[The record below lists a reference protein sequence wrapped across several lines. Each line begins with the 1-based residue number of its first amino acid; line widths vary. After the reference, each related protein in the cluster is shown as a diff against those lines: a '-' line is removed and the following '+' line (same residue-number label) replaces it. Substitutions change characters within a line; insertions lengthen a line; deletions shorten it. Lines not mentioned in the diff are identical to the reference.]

1 MALCTVVVFFAAL
14 IARSVVLLVAAPP
27 ARLLDEIA
35 LRRYAPDMADDRL
48 QGTEIA
54 DSVID
59 LIGHTPLVRMKR
71 MREVEQIP
79 SVLAMKMETTNPGGS
94 SKDRPALEMILA
106 AEREGLLRPGGTI
119 VEPTSGNTGVG
130 LAIVAAQRGYR
141 CVFVMT
147 DKVAP
152 EKISLLRAYGAE
164 VVVCPVAVA
173 PDDPTSYYSVA
184 ERLTVEL
191 DAFRPNQYGNPA
203 NPLSH
208 EKTTGP
214 ELWGQTAGRIT
225 HFVAG
230 AGTCGSITGTA
241 RYLKAQNPDIRII
254 AADPEGSVFSGG
266 SGRPYLVEGVGE
278 DFFPAAWAPELY
290 DEVIAI
296 SDEESFLTARRV
308 SEVEGILI
316 GGSGGMAVAAAIQVA
331 KRAGPDD
338 IVVVLNPD
346 SGRGYLSRVFD
357 DEWMANFGFVREC
370 DECVG
375 AVLDTRAGMAELL
388 YVNPDQTV
396 RQAIELMRANGVS
409 QLPVCKNTPPF
420 AAAEVSGSVD
430 ELDVMEAIARD
441 PSVMSTPVGKV
452 MGPKLPTI
460 GVGQR
465 VERAVKMLEVAP
477 ALLVLSGG
485 RPLAVVTRT
494 DILSYFQ
501 SVAAGRRSG
510 DAPVGERRRPT
521 AGSASTPAPS
531 TPASRPTPPPAP
543 SSPRSRCP
551 RRSPR
556 TAWAGTAASSTPGP
570 ATRPAPRWR
579 LRRLARVGPPR
590 PRLRQRPGRRG
601 RRPAARAARAGAS
614 CSATTPTAARSA

>member
-1 MALCTVVVFFAAL
+1 MAEQGD
-14 IARSVVLLVAAPP
+14 P
-27 ARLLDEIA
+27 RLA
-35 LRRYAPDMADDRL
+35 
-48 QGTEIA
+48 GTQIA

-59 LIGHTPLVRMKR
+59 LIGNTPLVRMR
-71 MREVEQIP
+71 RIMEVEQLP

-106 AEREGLLRPGGTI
+106 AEADGSLTPGGTI

-152 EKISLLRAYGAE
+152 EKVSLLKAYGAE

-173 PDDPTSYYSVA
+173 PEDPRSYYKVA
-184 ERLTVEL
+184 ERLTDEL
-191 DAFRPNQYGNPA
+191 DAFRPNQYANPA
-203 NPLSH
+203 NPLAH
-208 EKTTGP
+208 LKTTGP
-214 ELWGQTAGRIT
+214 ELWAQTAGRIT

-241 RYLKAQNPDIRII
+241 RYLKQQNPDIKIV

-278 DFFPAAWAPELY
+278 DFFPAAWDPSLY

-308 SEVEGILI
+308 SQIEGILI

-331 KRAGPDD
+331 RRAGPDD

-357 DEWMANFGFVREC
+357 DDWMANYGFLREC
-370 DECVG
+370 DQCVG
-375 AVLDTRAGMAELL
+375 AVLDTRSATLDSLL
-388 YVNPDQTV
+388 YVNPSETV
-396 RQAIELMRANGVS
+396 RTAIDRMRSNGVS

-420 AAAEVSGSVD
+420 AAAEVSGAVD
-430 ELDVMEAIARD
+430 ELELMETINRD
-441 PSVMSTPVGKV
+441 PSAMETPVEKV
-452 MGPKLPTI
+452 MGAKLPTI
-460 GVGQR
+460 GVGQKL
-465 VERAVKMLEVAP
+465 ERAIAMLEHSP

-485 RPLAVVTRT
+485 RPLSVMTRT
-494 DILSYFQ
+494 DVLAYFEAT
-501 SVAAGRRSG
+501 SPLGDHHDAHAAH
-510 DAPVGERRRPT
+510 DAHDHG
-521 AGSASTPAPS
+521 
-531 TPASRPTPPPAP
+531 
-543 SSPRSRCP
+543 
-551 RRSPR
+551 
-556 TAWAGTAASSTPGP
+556 
-570 ATRPAPRWR
+570 
-579 LRRLARVGPPR
+579 
-590 PRLRQRPGRRG
+590 
-601 RRPAARAARAGAS
+601 
-614 CSATTPTAARSA
+614 